1 LLDASPVLVAQ
12 ALNALFGIAALALVA
27 LGLAVVL
34 GLLGVLNL
42 AHGEIVMIGAYC
54 AWVVQSNGW
63 PFLAAV
69 PLAIAICGALG
80 WTVER
85 WLVRPLYRRPF
96 DTLVVTWGLSLLLR
110 KCAEAVFGLGYRSL
124 SEPVGGTVDVL
135 GATYP
140 RYRLVLIAVAAV
152 VLGALVLWYGR
163 SRTGTRIK
171 AVVGNPDLARA
182 LGLPVAR
189 YASATFVVG
198 TCLAGLGGVL
208 IAPLVPV
215 QPFMGLDHILMSFF
229 VLVVGGLG
237 SVGGLVT
244 GSTVIGGIN
253 SVVSA
258 ISDSTGGYFA
268 VLALAILF
276 LWLRPRGIHAQ
287 R

>member
-1 LLDASPVLVAQ
+1 MDPVFVAQ
-12 ALNALFGIAALALVA
+12 ALNAVFGIASLAILA

-42 AHGEIVMIGAYC
+42 AHGELVMIGAYC
-54 AWVVQSNGW
+54 AYVAQANGW
-63 PFLAAV
+63 PYLAAV
-69 PLAIAICGALG
+69 PLATLVCGVLG
-80 WTVER
+80 YTVER
-85 WLVRPLYRRPF
+85 WLVRPLYQRPF

-110 KCAEAVFGLGYRSL
+110 KCAEALFGLGYKNLR
-124 SEPVGGTVDVL
+124 EPIAGTVDVL

-140 RYRLVLIAVAAV
+140 RYRLTLIAVSVV

-163 SRTGTRIK
+163 SRTGRRIQ
-171 AVVGNPDLARA
+171 AMVGNPDLARA
-182 LGLPVAR
+182 LGIPVTR

-237 SVGGLVT
+237 SVGGLLT
-244 GSTVIGGIN
+244 GSAVIGGAN

-258 ISDSTGGYFA
+258 LSDSTGGYFS

-276 LWLRPRGIHAQ
+276 LWLRPRGIHGG

>member
-1 LLDASPVLVAQ
+1 MEPVLVAQ
-12 ALNALFGIAALALVA
+12 ALNALFGIASLAILA

-42 AHGEIVMIGAYC
+42 AHGELVMIGAYC
-54 AWVVQSNGW
+54 AWVCQANGW

-69 PLAIAICGALG
+69 PLALAVCGALG
-80 WTVER
+80 YAVER
-85 WLVRPLYRRPF
+85 WLVRPLYQRPF

-110 KCAEAVFGLGYRSL
+110 KCAEAMFGLGYRSL
-124 SEPVGGTVDVL
+124 NEPIGGTVEVL

-140 RYRLVLIAVAAV
+140 RYRLVLIAVSAV
-152 VLGALVLWYGR
+152 VLVGLVLWYGR

-171 AVVGNPDLARA
+171 AMVGNPELARA
-182 LGLPVAR
+182 QGIPVAR

-198 TCLAGLGGVL
+198 TCLAGLAGVL

-237 SVGGLVT
+237 SVGGLLT
-244 GSTVIGGIN
+244 GSAVIGGAN
-253 SVVSA
+253 SIVSA
-258 ISDSTGGYFA
+258 LSDSTGGYFC

-276 LWLRPRGIHAQ
+276 LWLKPRGIHA
-287 R
+287 RA

>member
-1 LLDASPVLVAQ
+1 MDPVLVAQ
-12 ALNALFGIAALALVA
+12 ALNVAFGIASLAIVA

-42 AHGEIVMIGAYC
+42 AHGELVMIGAYC
-54 AWVVQSNGW
+54 AYVAQVNGW

-69 PLAIAICGALG
+69 PLAIGVCGALG
-80 WTVER
+80 YVVER
-85 WLVRPLYRRPF
+85 WLVRPLYQRPF

-110 KCAEAVFGLGYRSL
+110 KSAESLFGLGYKNLR
-124 SEPVGGTVDVL
+124 EPVAGTVEVF

-140 RYRLVLIAVAAV
+140 SYRLVLIAVGAV
-152 VLGALVLWYGR
+152 VLGALLLWYAR
-163 SRTGTRIK
+163 SRTGRRIQ
-171 AVVGNPDLARA
+171 AMVGNPDLARA
-182 LGLPVAR
+182 VGIPVAR
-189 YASATFVVG
+189 YASVTFIVG

-237 SVGGLVT
+237 SVGGLLT
-244 GSTVIGGIN
+244 GSTVIGGTN
-253 SVVSA
+253 SIVSA
-258 ISDSTGGYFA
+258 LSDSTGGYLS

-276 LWLRPRGIHAQ
+276 LWLRPRGIHA
-287 R
+287 RG

>member
-1 LLDASPVLVAQ
+1 MEPVLVAQ

-42 AHGEIVMIGAYC
+42 AHGELVMIGAYC
-54 AWVVQSNGW
+54 AYVAQTRGW
-63 PFLAAV
+63 PYLAAV
-69 PLAIAICGALG
+69 PLAIGVCGVLG
-80 WTVER
+80 FVVER
-85 WLVRPLYRRPF
+85 WLVRPLYARPF

-110 KCAEAVFGLGYRSL
+110 KIAEAMFGLGYKSL
-124 SEPVGGTVDVL
+124 GEPLGGTVEVL

-140 RYRLVLIAVAAV
+140 RYRLVLMLVAAV
-152 VLGALVLWYGR
+152 VLGGLVLWYGR
-163 SRTGTRIK
+163 SRTGTRIR
-171 AVVGNPDLARA
+171 AMVGNPDLARA
-182 LGLPVAR
+182 LGIPVRR

-198 TCLAGLGGVL
+198 TSLAGLAGVL
-208 IAPLVPV
+208 IAPLAPV
-215 QPFMGLDHILMSFF
+215 QPFMGLDHVLMSFF

-237 SVGGLVT
+237 SVGGLLT
-244 GSTVIGGIN
+244 GATVIGGTN

-258 ISDSTGGYFA
+258 LSDSTGGYFS

-276 LWLRPRGIHAQ
+276 LWLRPRGIHA

>member
-1 LLDASPVLVAQ
+1 MEPVLVAQ
-12 ALNALFGIAALALVA
+12 ALNALFGIASLAIVA

-42 AHGEIVMIGAYC
+42 AHGELVMIGAYC
-54 AWVVQSNGW
+54 AYVAQVNGW
-63 PFLAAV
+63 PYLSAV
-69 PLAIAICGALG
+69 PLAIAVCGTLG
-80 WTVER
+80 YAVER
-85 WLVRPLYRRPF
+85 WLVRPLYQRPF

-110 KCAEAVFGLGYRSL
+110 KCAEAVFGLGYKNL
-124 SEPVGGTVDVL
+124 QEPITGTVEVL

-140 RYRLVLIAVAAV
+140 RFRLVLIGVSVV
-152 VLGALVLWYGR
+152 VLGALFFWYGQ
-163 SRTGTRIK
+163 SRTGRRIR
-171 AVVGNPDLARA
+171 ATVSNPDLARA
-182 LGLPVAR
+182 LGVPVTR

-215 QPFMGLDHILMSFF
+215 QPFMGFDHILMSFF

-237 SVGGLVT
+237 SVGGLLT
-244 GSTVIGGIN
+244 GSAVIGGAN

-258 ISDSTGGYFA
+258 LSDSTGGYFF

-276 LWLRPRGIHAQ
+276 LWLRPRGIHG
-287 R
+287 RG

>member
-1 LLDASPVLVAQ
+1 MEPVPVAQ
-12 ALNALFGIAALALVA
+12 ALNALFGIASLAIIA

-42 AHGEIVMIGAYC
+42 AHGELVMIGAYC
-54 AWVVQSNGW
+54 AYVVQSNGW
-63 PFLAAV
+63 PYLAAV
-69 PLAIAICGALG
+69 PLAIAVCGVLG
-80 WTVER
+80 VVVER
-85 WLVRPLYRRPF
+85 WLVRPLYQRPF

-110 KCAEAVFGLGYRSL
+110 KCAEAMFGLGYKSL
-124 SEPVGGTVDVL
+124 TEPIGGTTEVL

-140 RYRLVLIAVAAV
+140 RFRLVLIGISIV
-152 VLGALVLWYGR
+152 VFGALVVWYR
-163 SRTGTRIK
+163 QSRTGTRIQ
-171 AVVGNPDLARA
+171 AMVGNPDLARA
-182 LGLPVAR
+182 LGIPVTR
-189 YASATFVVG
+189 YAAATFVVG
-198 TCLAGLGGVL
+198 TCLAGLAGVM

-244 GSTVIGGIN
+244 GSTVIGGTN
-253 SVVSA
+253 SIVSA
-258 ISDSTGGYFA
+258 LSDSTGGYFC

-276 LWLRPRGIHAQ
+276 LWLRPRGIHA

>member
-1 LLDASPVLVAQ
+1 MEPVLVAQ

-42 AHGEIVMIGAYC
+42 AHGELVMIGAYC
-54 AWVVQSNGW
+54 AWVTQQNGW

-69 PLAIAICGALG
+69 PLAIGVCGMLG
-80 WTVER
+80 WAVER
-85 WLVRPLYRRPF
+85 WLVRPLYQRPF

-110 KCAEAVFGLGYRSL
+110 KCAEALFGLGYKSL
-124 SEPVGGTVDVL
+124 TEPVGGTVDVF

-140 RYRLVLIAVAAV
+140 RYRLLLIAIAVV
-152 VLGALVLWYGR
+152 VLGALVAWYGR

-182 LGLPVAR
+182 LGIPVTH
-189 YASATFVVG
+189 YASATFIAG
-198 TCLAGLGGVL
+198 TCLAGLAGVL

-215 QPFMGLDHILMSFF
+215 QPFMGIDHILMSFF

-244 GSTVIGGIN
+244 GSAVIGGAN
-253 SVVSA
+253 SIVSA
-258 ISDSTGGYFA
+258 ISDSTGGYFS

>member
-1 LLDASPVLVAQ
+1 MDASGLVAP
-12 ALNALFGIAALALVA
+12 ALNALFGIASLAILA

-42 AHGEIVMIGAYC
+42 AHGEVVMIGAYC
-54 AWVVQSNGW
+54 AYAVQSQGL
-63 PFLAAV
+63 PYFAAV
-69 PLAIAICGALG
+69 PLALVLCAALG

-110 KCAEAVFGLGYRSL
+110 KCAEAIFGLGYKSL
-124 SEPVGGTVDVL
+124 NEPVSGTVDVL

-140 RYRLVLIAVAAV
+140 RYRLLLIVIAAV
-152 VLGALVLWYGR
+152 VLGALVLWYR
-163 SRTGTRIK
+163 SSRTGTRIR
-171 AVVGNPDLARA
+171 AMVGNPDLARA
-182 LGLPVAR
+182 LGIPVTR

-198 TCLAGLGGVL
+198 TCLAGLAGVL

-244 GSTVIGGIN
+244 GSTLIGGVN

-258 ISDSTGGYFA
+258 LSDSTGGYFS
-268 VLALAILF
+268 VLAIAILF
-276 LWLRPRGIHAQ
+276 LWLRPRGIHA